1 MKRIILS
8 IILVSHFFNSNSQ
21 TLIVSGSTTV
31 NPIGG
36 DPNMTTN
43 SYLVVKNNTGSILN
57 VLCEKK
63 IISMPDSTGNQFCWG
78 EDCYP
83 DMVLLSSN
91 SWALNPAINDSSFIG
106 YYMANGSLDPAII
119 EYCFYPE
126 NTVSD
131 STCVTI
137 TYNTNVTGL
146 LENKSLSNIVFY
158 PNPAINYTTI
168 AYNKE
173 DNMVLRIIDIL
184 GNQVKNIPLNNSESH
199 HLYVGDLTKGIYF
212 GKLEHDNK
220 LIEIKKLIIK

>member
-1 MKRIILS
+1 MKRIFLS
-8 IILVSHFFNSNSQ
+8 IILVSYFLNSNSQ

-83 DMVLLSSN
+83 DIVLVSSN
-91 SWALNPAINDSSFIG
+91 PWALNPAVNDSSFIG

-126 NTVSD
+126 NTISD

-146 LENKSLSNIVFY
+146 LENKSLSNIIFY

-168 AYNKE
+168 EYNKE

-184 GNQVKNIPLNNSESH
+184 GNQVRNITLNNTGSH
-199 HLYVGDLTKGIYF
+199 HLYVGDLTNGIYF